1 MSLCNRYS
9 GILIMK
15 KLCLISTLLLLLV
28 LVPIA
33 KAEDNSASSARNAV
47 LTQTAER
54 EDAKNTLLQ
63 NRDEKKA
70 SREARLDEKKANIVS
85 RIVTQ
90 ANSFLERTNKIIAR
104 LDNIWMRVQ
113 TRITKL
119 KDNEVDLSNSEE
131 KIANVAI
138 KKQTAQNAVL
148 KAQNLLPNL
157 ESTSSPK
164 SLVQEF
170 RTSYTGVITAVKDYH
185 QAIVAVIKDLQ
196 SLASTKKATATPE
209 IKL

>member
-1 MSLCNRYS
+1 M
-9 GILIMK
+9 
-15 KLCLISTLLLLLV
+15 STLFLLFGLT
-28 LVPIA
+28 PIV
-33 KAEDNSASSARNAV
+33 KAEDSTSSSNRNAV
-47 LTQTAER
+47 LTQKAEK
-54 EDAKNTLLQ
+54 EAAKNSLLQ

-70 SREARLDEKKANIVS
+70 SQGARLDEKKANIVS
-85 RIVTQ
+85 RIVAQ

-113 TRITKL
+113 TRTTKL
-119 KDNEVDLSNSEE
+119 KDNGVDLSSLDE

-157 ESTSSPK
+157 ESSSSPK

-170 RTSYTGVITAVKDYH
+170 RTSYTGVRTTVKDYH

-196 SLASTKKATATPE
+196 SLASTKKATVTPE
-209 IKL
+209 VKL